1 LEYQVIPFFIA
12 TNSFRNRLLT
22 EQQRELP
29 LGLKHNEIRSL
40 CLILTSLKIGNQ
52 FPDLRDTK
60 YRIWVETKIAAV
72 SPGNNYLRAVMQDK
86 FGTTDWDTLTQP
98 QFIQLYATLR
108 NRRKSKSSSSSSSFS
123 SSAVSVSE
131 NPF

>member
-1 LEYQVIPFFIA
+1 VIPFFIA

-60 YRIWVETKIAAV
+60 YRIWVECALIGEGAA
-72 SPGNNYLRAVMQDK
+72 
-86 FGTTDWDTLTQP
+86 
-98 QFIQLYATLR
+98 
-108 NRRKSKSSSSSSSFS
+108 KSGMLSINGSGLCPRFPKCGRQESTVTGIC
-123 SSAVSVSE
+123 A
-131 NPF
+131 